1 MAGADEFA
9 TELAEHAFIEIV
21 LGEHASA
28 PAVAGFEQN
37 RLRAVLLQTIGS
49 RQSGDDDADDGN
61 RARSGLLGVS
71 APVQD
76 GCERRRAGRR
86 CGESQQ
92 LPPRQRRGHRFHER
106 QRQELS
112 LLRRIEVCAT
122 SNVPSRFN
130 TVSQTA
136 AVLKQSTA

>member
-9 TELAEHAFIEIV
+9 TELAEHAFIEVV

-28 PAVAGFEQN
+28 QRLLASNRTGFAPCCCK
-37 RLRAVLLQTIGS
+37 RCS
-49 RQSGDDDADDGN
+49 RQSGDAAADDGN

-136 AVLKQSTA
+136 TVLKQSTA

>member
-49 RQSGDDDADDGN
+49 RQSGDDAADDGN

-71 APVQD
+71 VPVQD
-76 GCERRRAGRR
+76 GCERRRAAAAA
-86 CGESQQ
+86 ESRNNCR
-92 LPPRQRRGHRFHER
+92 LVSAEVPRQTTPF
-106 QRQELS
+106 S
-112 LLRRIEVCAT
+112 
-122 SNVPSRFN
+122 
-130 TVSQTA
+130 
-136 AVLKQSTA
+136 